1 MQFLKDLGHISLPW
15 MQGASSTRA
24 TSQSLKLGFW
34 LGFKVG
40 KIIIGRENDYCWWK
54 LSLFL
59 RMIIVGEN
67 DESHSVVSM
76 NLR

>member
-1 MQFLKDLGHISLPW
+1 MQFLKDLGYISFLKDLGHIAGSEFDEGDEPVIQTRVLTRI
-15 MQGASSTRA
+15 QGGENYRWSW
-24 TSQSLKLGFW
+24 KW
-34 LGFKVG
+34 L
-40 KIIIGRENDYCWWK
+40 
-54 LSLFL
+54 LFL